1 MRIEAR
7 SFECGCLLAYRST
20 PDSPDD
26 LVKFKNL
33 IWQIKNGGKFFPGG
47 EAKPILAAEYVI
59 HLIKQLPAGHPLLSM
74 FGNETAII
82 PVPGHL
88 SAPSKESPM
97 ATFARFLVD
106 AGLAGASQEVV
117 KRKVD
122 SPKSAKQPKG
132 ERYNYRQH
140 LETFEAR
147 PLSGSFRSVL
157 VVDDVIS
164 TSATIYATCLA
175 VSDANPGIMVRA
187 FGISRTNQAAEKGML
202 AKVGLLGPSG
212 LNI

>member
-1 MRIEAR
+1 MKIEAR

-26 LVKFKNL
+26 LVRCKNL
-33 IWQIKNGGKFFPGG
+33 VWQIKQGGKFFPGG
-47 EAKPILAAEYVI
+47 GAKPVLAAEYVVN
-59 HLIKQLPAGHPLLSM
+59 LIKDLPAGHPLLAM
-74 FGNETAII
+74 FGAETAII

-88 SAPSKESPM
+88 SVPTRESPM
-97 ATFARFLVD
+97 AMFARTLVF
-106 AGLAGASQEVV
+106 AGLASGCQDVV
-117 KRKVD
+117 RRKVD

-140 LETFEAR
+140 LETLEAR
-147 PLSGSFRSVL
+147 PLSDSFRSVL

-175 VSDANPGIMVRA
+175 VSDVNPGVTIRA
-187 FGISRTNQAAEKGML
+187 FGISRTNQAAEKSMI